1 MTYLKKLIRLFSL
14 ALLIALAMT
23 GVGLFGALFSS
34 REKYE
39 NRPMNIEQR
48 DRKTKDEEAPDREE

>member
-14 ALLIALAMT
+14 ALLIVLAMT
-23 GVGLFGALFSS
+23 GVGLFGALFSN

-48 DRKTKDEEAPDREE
+48 DRKNKDDEAPDDKE

>member
-14 ALLIALAMT
+14 ALLIMLAMT
-23 GVGLFGALFSS
+23 GVGLFGTLFSN

-39 NRPMNIEQR
+39 NRSMNIEQR
-48 DRKTKDEEAPDREE
+48 DWKNKDEESPDDEE

>member
-23 GVGLFGALFSS
+23 GVGLFGALFSN

-48 DRKTKDEEAPDREE
+48 DRKNKDEETPDQRE

>member
-23 GVGLFGALFSS
+23 GVGLFGALFSN

-48 DRKTKDEEAPDREE
+48 DRKNKDEETPDHKE